1 MDGWARVACPWRSS
15 VKDRNRL
22 QTERRLAQPMSNPES
37 ARFLIEDS
45 LNRVERWVE
54 EQNYRGYEPFD
65 GLSSWFRPLT
75 FGTLLGDRLLLQLIR
90 QCPINL
96 RPIMG
101 VPRKDS
107 TKGRGYMASGYLARY
122 RTTRDAIYLSKAEA
136 CLDWLD
142 RHKARRF
149 EKHSWSNHFDFA
161 SRGGSYTRGDPIIV
175 WTALIGFAYIEAYEL
190 TAATRWIEIADSVC
204 AWIMDLPR
212 ERTDRGDCISY
223 LAHVQSSIHN
233 SNMLGAAMLARTSR
247 HTGNRDYAD
256 VARSAIEY
264 SCSRQRADGSWWY
277 GEDPKYHWID
287 NFHTGYNLDS
297 LWRYIASTG
306 DDAWRPSLRRGLD
319 FYKRHFFEDNGCPKY
334 YHNRRYPVDSQCAA
348 QSIESLASL
357 SSEDPECLELAI
369 KVAQWTIENMQG
381 RDGHFY
387 YRIYPW
393 GRAKTP
399 MLHWAQATMY
409 KALALLLE
417 RVVGKRELA
426 RARVEIGAEAI

>member
-1 MDGWARVACPWRSS
+1 MAGREWFACGATQSRIAIDCRP
-15 VKDRNRL
+15 K
-22 QTERRLAQPMSNPES
+22 ERLAQPMSNLES

-54 EQNYRGYEPFD
+54 KQNYRGYEPFD

-101 VPRKDS
+101 VSRKDS

-122 RTTRDAIYLSKAEA
+122 RTTGEAIYLSKAEA

-142 RHKARRF
+142 HHKARKF

-161 SRGGSYTRGDPIIV
+161 SRGGSYTSEDPIIV
-175 WTALIGFAYIEAYEL
+175 WTALIGFAYIDAYEL

-212 ERTDRGDCISY
+212 EKTDRGDCISY
-223 LAHVQSSIHN
+223 LAHVQSSINN
-233 SNMLGAAMLARTSR
+233 SNMLGAAMLARTSK

-277 GEDPKYHWID
+277 GEDSKYHWID

-297 LWRYIASTG
+297 LWSYIASTG
-306 DDAWRPSLRRGLD
+306 DDAWRPSVRRGLD
-319 FYKRHFFEDNGCPKY
+319 FYKQNFFEDNGCPKY

-369 KVAQWTIENMQG
+369 KVAQWTIENMRG

-417 RVVGKRELA
+417 RLVGKRELA
-426 RARVEIGAEAI
+426 RVRVEIGVEAI

>member
-1 MDGWARVACPWRSS
+1 
-15 VKDRNRL
+15 
-22 QTERRLAQPMSNPES
+22 MSNPES
-37 ARFLIEDS
+37 ARFSIEDS

-54 EQNYRGYEPFD
+54 KHNYRGYEPFD

-122 RTTRDAIYLSKAEA
+122 RTTGDAIYLSKAEA

-142 RHKARRF
+142 HHKAPKF
-149 EKHSWSNHFDFA
+149 QHYSWSNHFDFA
-161 SRGGSYTRGDPIIV
+161 SRGGSYTKNDPITV
-175 WTALIGFAYIEAYEL
+175 WTALIGFAYLDAYEE
-190 TAATRWIEIADSVC
+190 TGNARWLEIADSVC
-204 AWIMDLPR
+204 TWIMDLPR
-212 ERTDRGDCISY
+212 ESTNRGDCISY

-233 SNMLGAAMLARTSR
+233 SNMLGAAMLARTSK

-297 LWRYIASTG
+297 LWRYIASSG
-306 DDAWRPSLRRGLD
+306 DDAWRPSLLRGLD
-319 FYKRHFFEDNGCPKY
+319 FYKRHLFEDNGCPKY

-357 SSEDPECLELAI
+357 SSEDPEYLELAI

-393 GRAKTP
+393 GKAKTP

-409 KALALLLE
+409 KAVSVLLE
-417 RVVGKRELA
+417 RLVGKRELA

>member
-1 MDGWARVACPWRSS
+1 MP
-15 VKDRNRL
+15 NHFE
-22 QTERRLAQPMSNPES
+22 TRRL
-37 ARFLIEDS
+37 IETS
-45 LNRVERWVE
+45 LDRVQRWVE

-142 RHKARRF
+142 HHKARKF

-161 SRGGSYTRGDPIIV
+161 SRGGSYTREDPIIV
-175 WTALIGFAYIEAYEL
+175 WTALIGLAYIEAYEL

-212 ERTDRGDCISY
+212 EGTDCGDCISY
-223 LAHVQSSIHN
+223 LAHVQSSLHN
-233 SNMLGAAMLARTSR
+233 SNMLGAAMLARTSK
-247 HTGNRDYAD
+247 HTGNRDYAE

-297 LWRYIASTG
+297 LKWYIECSG
-306 DDAWRPSLRRGLD
+306 DETWRPNFLRGLD
-319 FYKRHFFEDNGCPKY
+319 FYKRHFFEDDGRPKY
-334 YHNRRYPVDSQCAA
+334 YDNRRYPVDSQCAA
-348 QSIESLASL
+348 QAIESLAAF
-357 SSEDPECLELAI
+357 SSGDPECLELAV

-393 GRAKTP
+393 GKAKTP

-409 KALALLLE
+409 KALALLLDQLA
-417 RVVGKRELA
+417 VGTGSRMRK
-426 RARVEIGAEAI
+426 GEAASQIVAA

>member
-1 MDGWARVACPWRSS
+1 MFNLESS
-15 VKDRNRL
+15 
-22 QTERRLAQPMSNPES
+22 
-37 ARFLIEDS
+37 RFVIANS
-45 LNRVERWVE
+45 LNSVERWIE

-122 RTTRDAIYLSKAEA
+122 RTTLDAVYLSKAEA

-142 RHKARRF
+142 RHKAGKF

-161 SRGGSYTRGDPIIV
+161 SRGGSYSREDPIIV
-175 WTALIGFAYIEAYEL
+175 WTALIGFAYVEAYEL
-190 TAATRWIEIADSVC
+190 TSAPRWIQIADSVC
-204 AWIMDLPR
+204 GWIMNLPR

-233 SNMLGAAMLARTSR
+233 SNMLGAAMLASAWK

-264 SCSRQRADGSWWY
+264 SCSRQRVDGSWWY
-277 GEDPKYHWID
+277 GEDSKYHWID

-306 DDAWRPSLRRGLD
+306 DDAWRPCLIRGLD

-348 QSIESLASL
+348 QSIESLATL

-381 RDGHFY
+381 RDDHFY

-417 RVVGKRELA
+417 RLVEKRGLA
-426 RARVEIGAEAI
+426 RARAEIGAEAI